1 MWRVIHQQCSGLQ
14 HYTTAGSWKP
24 RGARRIVALAFIGA
38 VLSALS
44 MSPGVVWAQ
53 MTTGT
58 ILGTV
63 TDASGARVPGV
74 KVTITNVGTG
84 VRQTSETNSAGIYVV
99 PTLIPGTY
107 EVSVEKAG
115 FHKSIETGIT
125 LQVDQKVPVNVTLQ
139 VGSTTKTV
147 QVSGRS
153 PMVQTQSSAPSQVV
167 TAREMVT
174 LPLNIRDFAQLV
186 NLDTGAVPNYYS
198 LGGNF
203 NPDNPQAISDTN
215 VNGQGTDMN
224 EWNIDGISDNE
235 NYFNFLSVNP
245 SIDAIQEFK
254 VSTSNYSAEY
264 GHAGGAEVQ
273 VAIKS
278 GTNQFHGDAFEF
290 LRNSKLD
297 ASDFFTNEAGA
308 KIPRFQQN
316 QFGGTLGGPI
326 KKDRVFFF
334 ADYEGYRSRQGES
347 ELETI
352 PTMLQRQGIFTEPG
366 NPVIYNPYNIDPATG
381 QPQPFPNNTIP
392 ASLLTDS
399 PGAKVLALLP
409 APNLN
414 VPIGQANY
422 YGHNSVSHDINTT
435 DGRVDYRIS
444 DKDQFFARYSFLQ
457 TFLTNPPFLG
467 TVIGGDPFISALA
480 DTHNQNAVISE
491 THAFNSGTLNE
502 FRFGVN
508 RVRTNWGAFTT
519 QNTSD
524 QVGIP
529 GINNFCQVCAGLPR
543 LTISGFNTLGASPYA
558 PTRRHDTDFQLV
570 DNATFI
576 RGRHTIKI
584 GTDLRHLSGSLYQT
598 PNLIGEFDFDQRFT
612 SDLGASGT
620 GSGVASFLLGRY
632 ESAERQGEKLDPDW
646 RTKQLFF
653 YGQDDFRVN
662 AKLTLN
668 LGLRYDYYAPDAHTR
683 YASQFD
689 PATGDMLQLC
699 VAIDCAGGIQPDRND
714 WGPRIGFAYS
724 PDQGKTAIRSG
735 FGISYTPEQQGFL
748 EGYQFPKVIGQTL
761 TPANSLTI
769 SPTDPVL
776 SDGLPPP
783 PPVATRPGAPPGHFI
798 SSDPTYWL
806 DPNLPMPRIYQ
817 WSLDVE
823 RAITPTLMLDVGY
836 VGNSGNHIQV
846 DLPGNYPE
854 PGVVTATGLPLQ
866 EARPYYAVDPNMTV
880 TSKITNSGS
889 STYHSLQLKLQK
901 RFSSGLSFL
910 AAYTWSHAFNV
921 GGNYTNPDQYMRNKS
936 PYGPLQTLSVSYIY
950 QLPFGRSR
958 HWGKGWN
965 GVTDSFL
972 GGWEVSGITTYRS
985 GFPFTPGITSTLD
998 NGMGNAPNRI
1008 CNGSVSNPTISH
1020 WFDPNCF
1027 VSPATNVFG
1036 NSGYNILYG
1045 PHFQDW
1051 DFATL
1056 KDFRFSE
1063 SRYLQ
1068 FRAEFFNLPNNVD
1081 FGNPNAFICG
1091 GFCGEGTITG
1101 LAGGYN
1107 PRQIQFALKLYF

>member
-1 MWRVIHQQCSGLQ
+1 
-14 HYTTAGSWKP
+14 
-24 RGARRIVALAFIGA
+24 
-38 VLSALS
+38 
-44 MSPGVVWAQ
+44 

-58 ILGTV
+58 ILVTV
-63 TDASGARVPGV
+63 RDSSGAVVPNA
-74 KVTITNVGTG
+74 KVTITNLATG
-84 VRQTSETNSAGIYVV
+84 VSEISRTNSIGAYVV
-99 PTLIPGTY
+99 PTLIPGSY
-107 EVSVEKAG
+107 EVIVEKAG
-115 FHKSIETGIT
+115 FRKSIRTGIL
-125 LQVDQKVPVNVTLQ
+125 LQVDQKIPVDVTLE
-139 VGSTTKTV
+139 VGATTQSI

-153 PMVQTQSSAPSQVV
+153 PMVRTQTSGGSQVI
-167 TAREMVT
+167 TARDIRT
-174 LPLNIRDFAQLV
+174 LPLNVRGFAQLV

-215 VNGQGTDMN
+215 VNGMGTDMN
-224 EWNIDGISDNE
+224 EWAIDGISDNE
-235 NYFNFLSVNP
+235 NYFNFLTVSP

-254 VSTSNYSAEY
+254 VTTNNYSAEY
-264 GHAGGAEVQ
+264 GHAAGAEVQ

-278 GTNQFHGDAFEF
+278 GTNQFHGEAYEF

-316 QFGGTLGGPI
+316 QFGGNLGGPI
-326 KKDRVFFF
+326 KKGRVFFF

-347 ELETI
+347 EFETL
-352 PTMLQRQGIFTEPG
+352 PTMLQRQGIFTETG
-366 NPVIYNPYNIDPATG
+366 NPTIYNPYNIDPTTG
-381 QPQPFPNNTIP
+381 HPLPFANNTIP
-392 ASLLTDS
+392 PSLIE
-399 PGAKVLALLP
+399 PAAAKVMALLP
-409 APNLN
+409 APNLT

-422 YGHNSVSHDINTT
+422 YGSNSVSHDINTT
-435 DGRVDYRIS
+435 DGRVDYRIG

-457 TFLTNPPFLG
+457 AVLSNPPFLG
-467 TVIGGDPFISALA
+467 TVIGGDPFIAALS

-491 THAFNSGTLNE
+491 THTFNSRTINE
-502 FRFGVN
+502 FRFGIN

-529 GINNFCQVCAGLPR
+529 GINNFCQFCSGLPR
-543 LTISGFNTLGASPYA
+543 ITIAGFNSLGASPYA

-576 RGRHTIKI
+576 RGRHTFKV
-584 GTDLRHLSGSLYQT
+584 GTDLRHLSGSLFQT
-598 PNLIGEFDFDQRFT
+598 PNSIGEFDFDQRFT

-620 GSGVASFLLGRY
+620 GSGIASFLLGRY

-662 AKLTLN
+662 EKLTLN

-689 PATGDMLQLC
+689 PATGNMLQLC
-699 VAIDCAGGIQPDRND
+699 VAISCDGGIQPDRND

-724 PDQGKTAIRSG
+724 PDRGKTAIRSG

-769 SPTDPVL
+769 SPSDPVL
-776 SDGLPPP
+776 SEGLPLP
-783 PPVATRPGAPPGHFI
+783 PPVATRPGAPPGTFI
-798 SSDPTYWL
+798 SADPTYWL

-817 WSLDVE
+817 WSLDIQ
-823 RAITPTLMLDVGY
+823 RSITPTLLLDAAY

-866 EARPYYAVDPNMTV
+866 EARPYYSVDPNMTV
-880 TSKITNSGS
+880 ISKITNSGS

-950 QLPFGRSR
+950 ELPFGQGRR
-958 HWGKGWN
+958 WGKAWK
-965 GVTDSFL
+965 GVTNSAL

-1008 CNGSVSNPTISH
+1008 CNGSVPDPTINR
-1020 WFDPNCF
+1020 WFNWQCF
-1027 VSPATNVFG
+1027 VSPPTNVFG

-1051 DFATL
+1051 DFAAL
-1056 KDFRFSE
+1056 KNFRFSE
-1063 SRYLQ
+1063 SGYLQ

-1107 PRQIQFALKLYF
+1107 PRQIQFALKLHF